1 VSAGNAKKEMK
12 KSQHKL
18 PEEQVNKPLES
29 PEFKDPGQNTMAV
42 VKPPEFDAD
51 PNSLATQ
58 RGSRKVI
65 GEVPQVAQK
74 AVDVIDRPSVSP
86 IKSDYATEALLNDD
100 SNEEQE
106 NIAQENGARKGAL
119 RGLLR
124 KANRFVNKVTN
135 PDTNG
140 PSVKVASF
148 EIALA
153 K

>member
-1 VSAGNAKKEMK
+1 M
-12 KSQHKL
+12 
-18 PEEQVNKPLES
+18 
-29 PEFKDPGQNTMAV
+29 
-42 VKPPEFDAD
+42 
-51 PNSLATQ
+51 
-58 RGSRKVI
+58 
-65 GEVPQVAQK
+65 
-74 AVDVIDRPSVSP
+74 PSVATV
-86 IKSDYATEALLNDD
+86 KSDYATEALLSSN

-106 NIAQENGARKGAL
+106 TIAQENSSRKGAF

-135 PDTNG
+135 PDSNG